1 MSALDFTSRI
11 QSYVNFSTVA
21 EAAASRRFDITQIK
35 YDGWWARL
43 VVTGGIAQ
51 IYSRQGQLKE
61 TRPVPGIADMVLIG
75 EFLKG
80 TNRACAGDSGK
91 VMVFD
96 ALFLPGTG
104 TGITQVFDYSY
115 SARERFIRN
124 LKSEGRLPDWVV
136 PVESFSPTKSVAL
149 WEEHV
154 MNGGGEGLVY
164 RSSREVYHPA
174 TIGRV
179 KRVFTMD
186 YVVMGFTESTTGK
199 RKGMAGNLICGLYV
213 NGVLTEKVKVGGGF
227 NNPEMIDQFQ
237 NFGKYKGRVLE
248 VKGWQLFESGA
259 MRHPNACRN
268 DDGSIRWRDDKRPE
282 DCVWSV

>member
-1 MSALDFTSRI
+1 MNSIDFTSRI
-11 QSYVNFSTVA
+11 QSYVNFSTVK
-21 EAAASRRFDITQIK
+21 EAAASPRFDITQIK

-43 VVTGGIAQ
+43 VITGGIAQ

-96 ALFLPGTG
+96 ALYLPHPHHDRME
-104 TGITQVFDYSY
+104 QVFDYNY
-115 SARERFIRN
+115 AARERLVRN
-124 LKSEGRLPDWVV
+124 LKSEGSLPDWAV
-136 PVESFSPTKSVAL
+136 PVESYHPNKSATL
-149 WEEHV
+149 WDEHV

-164 RSSREVYHPA
+164 RSSRDSYHPA

-179 KRVFTMD
+179 KRVVTMD
-186 YVVMGFTESTTGK
+186 YVVMGFTEGAGK
-199 RKGMAGNLICGLYV
+199 RKGMAGNLTCGLYV
-213 NGVLTEKVKVGGGF
+213 NGVLTPKVSVGGGF
-227 NNPEMIDQFQ
+227 NNAEMIDQFQ
-237 NFGKYKGRVLE
+237 NFDKYKGRVLE
-248 VKGWQLFESGA
+248 VMGWQLFESGA
-259 MRHPNACRN
+259 LRHPNACRN
-268 DDGSIRWRDDKRPE
+268 EDGSIRWRDDKRPE